1 MAYTNKPEPEGKDL
15 SRGGKRRWVVPP
27 AVVWDA
33 NIIDGLRLLDDPPVP
48 PELRLTL
55 FYAFRAVQLW
65 GLGDIPAQELFREAA
80 DGLRAPQW
88 FGQGVVPPELERPL
102 HSIRALIE
110 GEESTE
116 AGLIAACTEIG
127 QWGYILGAAATE
139 SSFFLLV
146 ARMRPEDPE
155 AAFLVARAARRDQRL
170 NAAEEWF
177 RRTIALARRKDDD
190 ASYVAGYLGWGV
202 LEQIR
207 GRAELARRR
216 FTRAWRKARSVGL
229 KEMMA
234 AARHY
239 LVALAV
245 GRSFNEGYRHAVA
258 AYKLYGPGEFR
269 LGLLAI
275 DTGAFLIDNGYFSA
289 AIPLLSAAVVFPGLT
304 RERKVAVCNLARAV
318 AAVGDR
324 ERFLALWLEVYT
336 GPLEQDEALA
346 AALTEL
352 ACGAMTLGQPRRAE
366 EALRDA
372 LSVSLAEASRRRAE
386 ALLAQVWSA
395 PPGDTD
401 TPAPPEVLRF
411 VRRFAKRVRRM
422 AAPG

>member
-33 NIIDGLRLLDDPPVP
+33 NIIDGVRLLEAHPAP
-48 PELRLTL
+48 PELGLTL

-65 GLGDIPAQELFREAA
+65 GLGDVPAQELFREAA
-80 DGLRAPQW
+80 EGLRAPQW
-88 FGQGVVPPELERPL
+88 FGQGVPTELERPL
-102 HSIRALIE
+102 QAIRDLVE
-110 GEESTE
+110 GAESTE

-127 QWGYILGAAATE
+127 KWGYAHGAAVAE

-146 ARMRPEDPE
+146 ARIRPEDPE
-155 AAFLVARAARRDQRL
+155 AAFLVARAARRDHRL

-207 GRAELARRR
+207 GRVELARRR

-245 GRSFNEGYRHAVA
+245 GRSFDEGFRHAVA

-289 AIPLLSAAVVFPGLT
+289 AIPLLSSAVVFPGLSG
-304 RERKVAVCNLARAV
+304 ERKVAMCNLARAV

-324 ERFLALWLEVYT
+324 ERFLTLWLQVYT
-336 GPLEQDEALA
+336 GPLEQNEALA

-372 LSVSLAEASRRRAE
+372 LSVSSDEGSRRRAE

-395 PPGDTD
+395 PPADTD

-411 VRRFAKRVRRM
+411 VRRFATRLRRM
-422 AAPG
+422 TAPG